1 MRHFLMKNP
10 FCNGS
15 RERFFTLAERALTGC
30 MKLTE
35 ISRVPCVRSK
45 MSSLPSADALFV
57 SRKRRSYQ
65 VSFSREEADS
75 ERSFALRNDLS
86 RCPFCPEKKPLSS
99 ALFSGEGCS
108 LRGPF
113 ELRNALPRGDR
124 WSKRYKNLMTT
135 VLMEY
140 QEYQR
145 SPNN

>member
-30 MKLTE
+30 MKRTE

-45 MSSLPSADALFV
+45 MPSLPSPDALFV

-75 ERSFALRNDLS
+75 ERSFALQNDLS
-86 RCPFCPEKKPLSS
+86 LIRYPFHCRPIGGVCMNNLCSTAPER
-99 ALFSGEGCS
+99 AFEFRNVLFVPIHSTC
-108 LRGPF
+108 
-113 ELRNALPRGDR
+113 N
-124 WSKRYKNLMTT
+124 
-135 VLMEY
+135 
-140 QEYQR
+140 
-145 SPNN
+145 